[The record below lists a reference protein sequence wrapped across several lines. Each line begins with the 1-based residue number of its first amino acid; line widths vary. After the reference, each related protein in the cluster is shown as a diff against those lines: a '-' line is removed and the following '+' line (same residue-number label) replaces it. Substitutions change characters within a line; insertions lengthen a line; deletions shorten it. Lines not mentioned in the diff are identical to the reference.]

1 MRKRSNAIKKQT
13 EKIRVFKIEELLH
26 TRNDTENGDI
36 ILLRV
41 TIKRL
46 QMFPKWQMNIGYLVS
61 QQRPKQIV
69 WMQIN
74 NSL

>member
-13 EKIRVFKIEELLH
+13 EKIRAFKIEELLH
-26 TRNDTENGDI
+26 TKNDTENGDI

-46 QMFPKWQMNIGYLVS
+46 QMFPK
-61 QQRPKQIV
+61 
-69 WMQIN
+69 
-74 NSL
+74 